1 MMLLSK
7 FIDAALLSPTSTPAE
22 VKKLCAEAKKHGF
35 YGVDALPCY
44 APIIKKEIA
53 GSKIKQIAVVG
64 YPLGLNTTSDKA
76 FETKEALANGADELD
91 MVMNLGYFKAK
102 QYGKVTQDIKAVVKA
117 AKGHKVK
124 VIIETGY
131 LTDAEIIKASKL
143 VKQSG
148 AHFVKTCTG
157 YGPRGVT
164 VKDVKLIKKAVGK
177 FNIKAS
183 GGIRTAKQAI
193 SLIKAGATR
202 IGTSAGA
209 KIVGQLHNL

>member
-7 FIDAALLSPTSTPAE
+7 FIDAALLSPTSTPAD
-22 VKKLCAEAKKHGF
+22 VKKLCSEAKKYGF

-44 APIIKKEIA
+44 ASIIKKEIA
-53 GSKIKQIAVVG
+53 GSGIKQIAVVG
-64 YPLGLNTTSDKA
+64 YPLGLNTTSDKV
-76 FETKEALANGADELD
+76 FETKEAVKNGAHEID
-91 MVMNLGYFKAK
+91 MVMNIGWFKAK
-102 QYGKVTQDIKAVVKA
+102 RYDKVMQDIKQVVKA
-117 AKGHKVK
+117 AKRTVK

-131 LTDAEIIKASKL
+131 LTDAEITKAAKL
-143 VKQSG
+143 VKKSG

-193 SLIKAGATR
+193 ALIKAGATR
-202 IGTSAGA
+202 IGTSSGA
-209 KIVGQLHNL
+209 KIVGELKQV

>member
-1 MMLLSK
+1 MILLSK
-7 FIDAALLSPTSTPAE
+7 YIDAALLSPTSTPAD
-22 VKKLCAEAKKHGF
+22 VKKLCSEAKKHGF
-35 YGVDALPCY
+35 WGVDALPCY

-53 GSKIKQIAVVG
+53 GSGIKQIAVVG
-64 YPLGLNTTSDKA
+64 YPLGLNTTADKV
-76 FETKEALANGADELD
+76 FETKEAIKNGAHEID
-91 MVMNLGYFKAK
+91 MVINIGWFKARRYSNVSK
-102 QYGKVTQDIKAVVKA
+102 DIRAVVKT
-117 AKGHKVK
+117 AKGRTVK

-148 AHFVKTCTG
+148 ANFVKTCSG

-164 VKDVKLIKKAVGK
+164 VKDIKLIKKAVGK

-202 IGTSAGA
+202 IGTSQGVQ
-209 KIVGQLHNL
+209 IVKELEKV